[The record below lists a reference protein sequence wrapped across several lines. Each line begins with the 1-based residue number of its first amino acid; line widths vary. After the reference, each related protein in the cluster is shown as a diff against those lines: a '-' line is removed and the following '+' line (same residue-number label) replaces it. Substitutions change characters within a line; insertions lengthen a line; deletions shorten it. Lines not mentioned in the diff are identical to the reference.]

1 MVTIASATT
10 GRAGG
15 AGPDLLASG
24 IYTLPEAARL
34 TRVPIA
40 NIRRWTLGYT
50 FIRGGE
56 RRWSPP
62 LVKPQLHPINGIPG
76 LSFVDLQELRLLNA
90 FRSRGASW
98 QTLRVAHQR
107 ARDHVGHDHPFSTGR
122 FWSAGRE
129 ILTAVAISERDRA
142 LENIVSKQLVFKKF
156 IAPYLR
162 GLEFKDR
169 VVVRWYPRRDRLVI
183 VDPTRSFG
191 QPVVKE
197 GVPTRILAR
206 SYGAERSVERVARW
220 YDVAASSV
228 RAAVDFER
236 RLAA

>member
-1 MVTIASATT
+1 
-10 GRAGG
+10 
-15 AGPDLLASG
+15 
-24 IYTLPEAARL
+24 
-34 TRVPIA
+34 
-40 NIRRWTLGYT
+40 
-50 FIRGGE
+50 
-56 RRWSPP
+56 
-62 LVKPQLHPINGIPG
+62 
-76 LSFVDLQELRLLNA
+76 
-90 FRSRGASW
+90 
-98 QTLRVAHQR
+98 
-107 ARDHVGHDHPFSTGR
+107 
-122 FWSAGRE
+122 
-129 ILTAVAISERDRA
+129 
-142 LENIVSKQLVFKKF
+142 VFKRF

-169 VVVRWYPRRDRLVI
+169 IAVRWYPRRDRLVI

-206 SYGAERSVERVARW
+206 SYRAERSFDRVAKW